1 MSEEG
6 EGEKDN
12 QHIQWWNREFF
23 EALTKEVA
31 DELGVTLEYVF
42 GHADERAPGTFRW
55 WLDGRSAKVAYAQRQ
70 GDELK
75 TREEEVDVKKALN
88 EALAEIHAGQDG
100 FYYTIPVDREEF
112 KRELRATI
120 EQIRARFITA

>member
-6 EGEKDN
+6 EGEQDN

-23 EALTKEVA
+23 ETLTGEVA
-31 DELGVTLEYVF
+31 DELGITLEYVF
-42 GHADERAPGTFRW
+42 GQADKRTPGTFRW

-75 TREEEVDVKKALN
+75 TREEEVDIKKALDD
-88 EALAEIHAGQDG
+88 ALAEIHVGQDG
-100 FYYTIPVDREEF
+100 FYYKIPVDREEF
-112 KRELRATI
+112 KHQLRASV
-120 EQIRARFITA
+120 ERIRARLITA